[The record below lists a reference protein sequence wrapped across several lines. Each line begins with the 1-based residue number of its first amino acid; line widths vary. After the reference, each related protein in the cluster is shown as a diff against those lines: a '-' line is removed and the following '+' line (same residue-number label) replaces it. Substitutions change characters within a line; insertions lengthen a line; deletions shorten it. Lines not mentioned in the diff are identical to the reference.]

1 MTVAF
6 NTSARLRNANICC
19 SLFIFSSG
27 AVLGKTSPAQ
37 TLGMVMFELIFYAL
51 NFQICVTSIG
61 ATDIGGTV
69 VLHTFGAYFG
79 LSFSRAIS

>member
-1 MTVAF
+1 
-6 NTSARLRNANICC
+6 
-19 SLFIFSSG
+19 
-27 AVLGKTSPAQ
+27 
-37 TLGMVMFELIFYAL
+37 MVMFELIFYAL